1 MSKPIN
7 SLDLDVTK
15 INIEKLK
22 VKKNEKTKKETKQCK
37 INYGNSEFRMKV
49 PKSKLPFGP
58 SVNKEEGSDYTKYSF
73 QVNVEDPDFR
83 GALEKIDTKIVNYVS
98 ENSMDWWKTH
108 STPDEVRKFT
118 YSSLIKKDKKG
129 EYPDSFKFKLPF
141 YNGEPKFTVFNDKKE
156 KLVIYK
162 KNESGQ
168 MEMDWSWAQKHM
180 YLEAVIQCVGLW
192 IVNKNVYCT
201 YELVQAKIYPLE
213 SNDVNFFDDD
223 DEVKSL
229 TTKVSEVKVQD
240 PVIENDSVD
249 EDTDGEASDEE

>member
-7 SLDLDVTK
+7 SVDLDVTK

-22 VKKNEKTKKETKQCK
+22 IKKNEKTKKETKQCK
-37 INYGNSEFRMKV
+37 INYGGSEFRLKV
-49 PKSKLPFGP
+49 PKSKLPFG
-58 SVNKEEGSDYTKYSF
+58 STENKEEGSDYTKYSF
-73 QVNVEDPDFR
+73 QVNIENPEFR
-83 GALEKIDTKIVNYVS
+83 EALEKVDNKNINYIS
-98 ENSMDWWKTH
+98 ENSKDWWGTH

-141 YNGEPKFTVFNDKKE
+141 FNGEPKFTVFNDKKE

-180 YLEAVIQCVGLW
+180 YVEAAIEFEGLW

-201 YELVQAKIYPLE
+201 SKGIQIKIYPLE
-213 SNDVNFFDDD
+213 SSDVNFFDD
-223 DEVKSL
+223 EAESL
-229 TTKVSEVKVQD
+229 TAKVSEVKVQD
-240 PVIENDSVD
+240 PVVEDDSVD